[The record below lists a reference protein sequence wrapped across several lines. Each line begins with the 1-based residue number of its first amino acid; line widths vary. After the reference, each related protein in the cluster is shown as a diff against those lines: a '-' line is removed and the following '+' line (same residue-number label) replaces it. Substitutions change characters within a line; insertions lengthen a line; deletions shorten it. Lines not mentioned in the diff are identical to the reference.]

1 MQEELLYIGQRRV
14 LLKYVLPL
22 SEVVVDLYDQI
33 KSVSSGYAR
42 SVSLVFCN
50 RAFKWFSYSTFIS
63 ASLFS

>member
-22 SEVVVDLYDQI
+22 SEVVVDFYDQI

-42 SVSLVFCN
+42 SVQLAFCN
-50 RAFKWFSYSTFIS
+50 RAFKYSTFIS
-63 ASLFS
+63 FSLFS

>member
-22 SEVVVDLYDQI
+22 SEVVVDFYDQI

-42 SVSLVFCN
+42 SVQLAFCN

-63 ASLFS
+63 SSLCS